1 MSNEIILQTV
11 GATMSFGGLLAV
23 NNVSMDVEKGSIHGL
38 IGPNGAGKSTLFN
51 MISGIYTPTS
61 GTIIFNNE
69 DITKLRSY
77 QVTKKGIAR
86 TFQNILLFDALSALD
101 NVMIGRHC
109 RVKSNLAK
117 DILRVPS
124 TRREEA
130 LAREK
135 AIEILDFLG
144 LKDDMNK
151 PAASFSYGRKRILE
165 IGRALASEPLVLM
178 LDEPAAGMNSAESK
192 ELIETISKVR
202 DMGITVILVEHN
214 MHVVMEI
221 CEKITVL
228 DHGEHVMTG
237 LPKEVREN
245 PRVIEAYL
253 GKEEA

>member
-1 MSNEIILQTV
+1 MADNYILQTV

-23 NNVSMDVEKGSIHGL
+23 NNVSMNVEKGSIHGL

-61 GTIIFNNE
+61 GKIIFNGE
-69 DITKLRSY
+69 DITRLRSY

-117 DILRVPS
+117 DILRLPS
-124 TRREEA
+124 TRREEQ
-130 LAREK
+130 LARDK

-144 LKDDMNK
+144 LKNDMNK
-151 PAASFSYGRKRILE
+151 PASGFSYGRKRILE

-178 LDEPAAGMNSAESK
+178 LDEPAAGMNSAEAK
-192 ELIETISKVR
+192 ELIETIARVR

-221 CEKITVL
+221 CDEITVL

-253 GKEEA
+253 GKEES